1 VNLKTASQAAAGL
14 QLSVVVDDADT
25 VASTK
30 ERVASLQQIPFP
42 EQDLMLDGEV
52 LEDKSK
58 LADCGVKDSS
68 SIDLV
73 IRASE
78 ASLVKQL
85 SDLLQARDLSCDEL
99 GLLYCYKHGVSVG
112 QALKMVGRVPSLQD
126 FIKNHKAFQVEN
138 NTVALIR
145 DTTPLKPFSV
155 TAEVEQILKAHGGS
169 MDIKDLCTKFVQKF
183 NVNLSSI
190 VGGMKPQD
198 YLARETELFIVNSR
212 GQVSLKHATKVL
224 NAPRSN
230 ARNGP
235 PKRQEADAAGGT
247 ALSEVAD
254 EPAMAEGQQY
264 LDLHN
269 KICGRAFS
277 SRVQQ
282 ALASIVE
289 AISQALFINVDHV
302 VKGGSVGKGTAINGL
317 TDAEVVFFV
326 HGLPQVGHDRWLPP
340 LLRAAAGV
348 LVEQL
353 GGDRTMEGIHTT
365 EDSVKLFA
373 KGLVTVDVKFS
384 PVFASYAQTVQVLGE
399 QGPEARRLYGS
410 SLVEQRTQFISRQ
423 SSGVKVTIRLLKWWR
438 DQQEWSNKLV
448 RPTDE
453 ILELMAV
460 YSAVQTRPSDQRQA
474 IANVMSLLARFDE
487 LRIVWSNYYNKEDVW
502 APLLRQRPLLMDPVN
517 PFVNIAEP
525 QVFDARELMSIAA
538 STHFFW

>member
-1 VNLKTASQAAAGL
+1 
-14 QLSVVVDDADT
+14 
-25 VASTK
+25 
-30 ERVASLQQIPFP
+30 
-42 EQDLMLDGEV
+42 M
-52 LEDKSK
+52 
-58 LADCGVKDSS
+58 
-68 SIDLV
+68 
-73 IRASE
+73 
-78 ASLVKQL
+78 
-85 SDLLQARDLSCDEL
+85 
-99 GLLYCYKHGVSVG
+99 VG
-112 QALKMVGRVPSLQD
+112 QPPSLQD
-126 FIKNHKAFQVEN
+126 FIKNQKAFQVEN

-145 DTTPLKPFSV
+145 DSTPLKPFSV
-155 TAEVEQILKAHGGS
+155 TGEVEQILKAHNGS

-183 NVNLSSI
+183 NVSLSTI
-190 VGGMKPQD
+190 VGGSKPQD
-198 YLARETELFIVNSR
+198 YLAREVELFTVSSR
-212 GQVSLKHATKVL
+212 GQVALKYATKAL

-230 ARNGP
+230 PRTVP
-235 PKRQEADAAGGT
+235 PKHHEDSAGGT
-247 ALSEVAD
+247 ELSAGDD
-254 EPAMAEGQQY
+254 ESATEGQQY

-282 ALASIVE
+282 VFGSIVE
-289 AISQALFINVDHV
+289 ALSQAMFINIDHI
-302 VKGGSVGKGTAINGL
+302 VKGGSVGKGTAINGF

-326 HGLPQVGHDRWLPP
+326 QGLPQVGHDRWLPP
-340 LLRAAAGV
+340 LLRAAAAV

-353 GGDRTMEGIHTT
+353 GGDRTIEGIHAT
-365 EDSVKLFA
+365 EDSVQVFA
-373 KGLVTVDVKFS
+373 KGLVTVDIKFS
-384 PVFASYAQTVQVLGE
+384 PTFASYAQTVQVLGE
-399 QGPEARRLYGS
+399 QGPEARRLYGA

-423 SSGVKVTIRLLKWWR
+423 PSAVKVTIRLLKWWR

-525 QVFDARELMSIAA
+525 QVFDARELMNAAA
-538 STHFFW
+538 STHFFWW

>member
-1 VNLKTASQAAAGL
+1 VNVKTSSKVADGL
-14 QLSVVVDDADT
+14 QLNVVVGEADT
-25 VASTK
+25 VASIK

-42 EQDLMLDGEV
+42 EQDLMLDGKV
-52 LEDKSK
+52 LEDDHNLS
-58 LADCGVKDSS
+58 DCGVKESS

-73 IRASE
+73 IKASE

-99 GLLYCYKHGVSVG
+99 GLLYCYKYGVSVG
-112 QALKMVGRVPSLQD
+112 QALKMVGQAPSLQE
-126 FIKNHKAFQVEN
+126 FIKNQKAFQAEN

-145 DTTPLKPFSV
+145 DNTPLKPFSV

-183 NVNLSSI
+183 NVSLSSI
-190 VGGMKPQD
+190 VGGAKPQD
-198 YLARETELFIVNSR
+198 YLVRETELFTVSSR
-212 GQVSLKHATKVL
+212 GQVALKFATK
-224 NAPRSN
+224 ATCGPRSN
-230 ARNGP
+230 ARAGP
-235 PKRQEADAAGGT
+235 SKRQEDVAGGT
-247 ALSEVAD
+247 ELSSVAD
-254 EPAMAEGQQY
+254 EPAAGEGQQY

-282 ALASIVE
+282 ALGSIVE
-289 AISQALFINVDHV
+289 ALSQGLFINVDHI
-302 VKGGSVGKGTAINGL
+302 VKAGSVGKGTAINGL

-326 HGLPQVGHDRWLPP
+326 HGLPQAGHDKWLPP

-353 GGDRTMEGIHTT
+353 GSDRSIEGIHAT
-365 EDSVKLFA
+365 EDSVQLFA
-373 KGLVTVDVKFS
+373 KGLVTVDIKFS
-384 PVFASYAQTVQVLGE
+384 PVFASYAQTVQALGE
-399 QGPEARRLYGS
+399 QGPEARRLYGA

-423 SSGVKVTIRLLKWWR
+423 PSAVKVTIRLLKWWR

-460 YSAVQTRPSDQRQA
+460 YSAVQTRPTDQRQA

-525 QVFDARELMSIAA
+525 QVFDARELMKVAA